1 MAAASYSPMASQ
13 RHCPKLGGPGIA
25 VAPLAGVI
33 SELAAWVFLTHHL
46 PEEEGRE
53 PLLASAPQAGL
64 LPGP

>member
-13 RHCPKLGGPGIA
+13 WHCPKLGLGIA